1 MPLILLA
8 FGHCELRAQQSW
20 PQNSPYNGQYNTQP
34 YSSQYDRQ
42 YAPPPNNAYGQP
54 YGQPGNAP
62 MYGNPQQPYDST
74 QQYPQQDYAPSQ
86 PQSPTAQPLNT
97 EQLEQL
103 VAPIALYPDTL
114 VAQVLAAATY
124 PAQVV
129 DADHWRQAQ
138 GNAPPDD
145 IVAGANAQSW
155 DPSLKALTAFPQ
167 VLAEMDQNLRWTI
180 ALGNAYYNQPQD
192 VLDVIQ
198 VMRQRAQAA
207 GNLQSTPQ
215 ESVSYD
221 QGYIQLAPANPQVV
235 YLPAYDPWN
244 AYGQP
249 IEPYRGF
256 SLTGALGS
264 IFGSLSGSG
273 AVQYGLGIAM
283 SAFSRTPWGWLGW
296 GLDWLSHSLLF
307 QNSNYYS
314 RSTTVA
320 DWGFPHGGPRARF
333 QSSFRRETLDARA
346 GANGYRQN
354 QPYDRDR
361 SYQRDSFNHQE
372 FNHQALNRQ
381 DRYARPSDRYDG
393 HEGYNRSPGY
403 PQEPQRFAENRRP
416 QEGPRNYPDPRAY
429 PDPRTNYSRPQPEA
443 YNRIQ
448 PPRNTFNTPPS
459 YTRPAPGYGS
469 GYYNR
474 SEGGRY
480 NPRPEMA
487 YANPMPYRP
496 STGNYPREEPRG
508 GFQNHFSG
516 FYDGRGFSGYS
527 GKQPKSGGGFHL
539 FGGGHDHAP
548 KGFGGGK
555 GFGGHHSDGG
565 GHSHGHGG
573 GGHHR

>member
-1 MPLILLA
+1 MAPQAMPLILLA
-8 FGHCELRAQQSW
+8 LGQSGLQAQPGW
-20 PQNSPYNGQYNTQP
+20 PQSNAYNAPYGGRYDQQY
-34 YSSQYDRQ
+34 
-42 YAPPPNNAYGQP
+42 PPPQP
-54 YGQPGNAP
+54 YGQPPGNAP
-62 MYGNPQQPYDST
+62 SYNYPQQPYPDSA
-74 QQYPQQDYAPSQ
+74 QQYPQRDYAPSEPQQ
-86 PQSPTAQPLNT
+86 PAARPLNT

-114 VAQVLAAATY
+114 VAQTLAAATY

-138 GNAPPDD
+138 GNAPQDD
-145 IVAGANAQSW
+145 IVAGANAQDW

-221 QGYIQLAPANPQVV
+221 QGYIQLAPGNPQVV
-235 YLPAYDPWN
+235 YLPAYNPWN
-244 AYGQP
+244 SYGQP

-264 IFGSLSGSG
+264 IFGSLSSSG

-314 RSTTVA
+314 HSTTVA
-320 DWGFPHGGPRARF
+320 DRGFPHGGPRARF
-333 QSSFRRETLDARA
+333 QSGFQREPLNARDA
-346 GANGYRQN
+346 ANSYRPN
-354 QPYDRDR
+354 QPYERN
-361 SYQRDSFNHQE
+361 SSFS
-372 FNHQALNRQ
+372 Q
-381 DRYARPSDRYDG
+381 DRYARPGGEYDS
-393 HEGYNRSPGY
+393 YNRPRTSEY
-403 PQEPQRFAENRRP
+403 RQEPQRFAENRRA
-416 QEGPRNYPDPRAY
+416 QEGLRNYPDPRTSY
-429 PDPRTNYSRPQPEA
+429 GRPQPET

-448 PPRNTFNTPPS
+448 PPRNTFNAPPT
-459 YTRPAPGYGS
+459 YGRPAPGYGS
-469 GYYNR
+469 SLNNR
-474 SEGGRY
+474 RTDGRY
-480 NPRPEMA
+480 DPRPGMA
-487 YANPMPYRP
+487 YASPMQPYRAP
-496 STGNYPREEPRG
+496 ATAYPRSDLRD
-508 GFQNHFSG
+508 GFQNRSSG
-516 FYDGRGFSGYS
+516 FREDRGFAGYS
-527 GKQPKSGGGFHL
+527 GKQPKSGGFHL
-539 FGGGHDHAP
+539 FGGGHEHAP

-555 GFGGHHSDGG
+555 GSGGHHSDGG